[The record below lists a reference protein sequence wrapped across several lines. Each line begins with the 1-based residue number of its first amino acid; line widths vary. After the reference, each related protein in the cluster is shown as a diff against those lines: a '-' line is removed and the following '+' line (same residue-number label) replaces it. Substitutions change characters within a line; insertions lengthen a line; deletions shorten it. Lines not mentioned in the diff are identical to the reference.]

1 MALTVASG
9 PDMPWLCVAEAMGE
23 EMPQEL
29 LPFADVAMVRFFQE
43 LFLSYEEIAR
53 LQRDVVLPAEV
64 SA

>member
-1 MALTVASG
+1 
-9 PDMPWLCVAEAMGE
+9 
-23 EMPQEL
+23 
-29 LPFADVAMVRFFQE
+29 MVRFFQE